1 MNSRFRIPAAVPTLS
16 PTEAAESPFH
26 QFRGFATRGEF
37 AAARVVAAAERRLL
51 TEHFQLCFDW
61 KRIRHLLPLRLL
73 VPAEV
78 PPWLRRRCRSHYRW
92 LVPEEP
98 PDWRSVDDFDLVL
111 RLFDFS
117 AWRPILAQRFR
128 SQLGPSPFDPVSLG
142 LLTLL
147 GRFRDWPWST
157 LLRELTHPTRG
168 HDYRQRLGFD
178 PHDLPAES
186 TLRMALAQTDHAYW
200 LQCADSLMHSLMAY
214 GLVPTHSTF
223 PADPPQQ
230 GVSIALD
237 SQLVDARSRQ
247 RCTKMRAACFLPLAE
262 RTCAAQAAGKTGCH
276 CDSPAC
282 LHHCRRAT
290 PRDPQARYVFYEGR
304 NQDHESDPSPDPN
317 AHKRASAK
325 GEHHFGYKSK
335 TFNILDD
342 RLFTYWAISGPFVA
356 ANRNDHLQ
364 TIPGFQQLRRR
375 FPQLTI
381 GEVTGDAGEAYDE
394 ILHYIHHTLHALRL
408 LSLRRHKVD
417 NDPAAC
423 LKRGYDAQGTPLCP
437 YGYRLAFNGHDY
449 RRQDS
454 KWICRQRCHLQLE
467 PDYQLP
473 SADSNTATHCP
484 FRDPQHPLGYS
495 RRTRAT
501 LPDGSLRLA
510 RDFKVDSPTWCLRLG
525 RQSYAESRN
534 ANQARRHLK
543 RSPWFGLANSTKANL
558 LGDILTNTLN
568 VARFVREATAATGR

>member
-1 MNSRFRIPAAVPTLS
+1 MNSRFRIPAAVSTLCPTQ
-16 PTEAAESPFH
+16 AAESPFH
-26 QFRGFATRGEF
+26 QLRGSATRGEF
-37 AAARVVAAAERRLL
+37 AAARVVAAGERRRL
-51 TEHFQLCFDW
+51 TEHFQACFDW

-78 PPWLRRRCRSHYRW
+78 PSWQPRRCRSHYRW
-92 LVPEEP
+92 LVPDAP
-98 PDWRSVDDFDLVL
+98 PDWRSLDDFDLVL

-117 AWRPILAQRFR
+117 AWRPILAQRLR
-128 SQLGPSPFDPVSLG
+128 SHLGPPPFDPVSLG

-147 GRFRDWPWST
+147 GRFRDWPWPT

-178 PHDLPAES
+178 PDDLPAES

-214 GLVPTHSTF
+214 GLAPTHSTF

-247 RCTKMRAACFLPLAE
+247 RCTKMRSACFLPRTQ
-262 RTCAAQAAGKTGCH
+262 RTCAAQAAGKTGCD

-282 LHHCRRAT
+282 LHQCRRAT

-304 NQDHESDPSPDPN
+304 NQDHETDPSSDPST
-317 AHKRASAK
+317 HKSAPAK

-364 TIPGFQQLRRR
+364 TIPGFEELRRR

-449 RRQDS
+449 QRHDS
-454 KWICRQRCHLQLE
+454 KWVCRQRCHHQLV

-473 SADSNTATHCP
+473 TSDPNTATLCP
-484 FRDPQHPLGYS
+484 FRDPQQPLGYS
-495 RRTRAT
+495 RRTRST

-510 RDFKVDSPTWCLRLG
+510 RDFKVDSPTWRLRLG

-568 VARFVREATAATGR
+568 VARFVRQATAATGR